1 MADFSHFRLKVTS
14 GPVWR
19 PAKANVIDFSFLRLK
34 RNGRFLLLSLTIIL
48 LLLAGCQ
55 DDEPEETTISGTPES
70 SSPLDVITQ
79 IVRQTRV
86 VTPTATPSVS
96 RDPIELD
103 IGYVGSFPIIDPQ
116 TAVSQNGLNLVEN
129 LFVGLT
135 NFNHAENIVEPELA
149 KSWAASEDG
158 KTWIFN
164 LRDDIFWQKIPESG
178 SNKPEKLRPVV
189 AGDVVTA
196 VHRVC
201 QSETNTPDAFILF
214 LIVGCEQVYNL
225 DEVNPADLEAIG
237 VKALDDTTLQFTL
250 TKPAGYFLTL
260 TTIPLLS
267 PVPGEIIEEQAEEW
281 TLPENLA
288 TSGPFLLTSGNL
300 SDTRT
305 VLKKNPEWP
314 LPKGG
319 NADIVNIYFFEDETS
334 ITKLWESKNLD
345 IGPLPTDM
353 VEDFLLASPTKARL
367 VTGQTVF
374 YLGYNFDSGIFRD
387 PKVRRAFSAAID
399 RDALA
404 EALYGGRAYKM
415 RHLTPPGVIGT
426 LPIDDVGIDYDPD
439 LARLLLVE
447 SGYASCQ
454 LMPPFRFM
462 VSSLDLSL
470 LQAELI
476 RDMWIKELDC
486 VEEQIII
493 EQVQFGTLLANTR
506 ADAGE
511 NRPDIWELGWSSFY
525 PDQHNW
531 VTELL
536 HCTDSENRTR
546 RECNNIDD
554 LMRQAGQSTNPEE
567 RIALY
572 RRIENLLFSD
582 EGETPMSPL
591 YVRGR
596 YLMEHNWVKYVP
608 AHFGGEQYDTYVLD
622 ATLKKLERSR

>member
-1 MADFSHFRLKVTS
+1 MTHDWFSL
-14 GPVWR
+14 
-19 PAKANVIDFSFLRLK
+19 LRLK
-34 RNGRFLLLSLTIIL
+34 QNGRFLFLFLVVFLLF
-48 LLLAGCQ
+48 LAGCQ
-55 DDEPEETTISGTPES
+55 DNEPEEVNLEGTPES

-86 VTPTATPSVS
+86 VTPTATPTDS

-103 IGYVGSFPIIDPQ
+103 IGYVGSFPEIDPQ
-116 TAVSQNGLNLVEN
+116 TAVSQNGTNLVEN
-129 LFVGLT
+129 LFTGLT
-135 NFNHAENIVEPELA
+135 NFNNKDNIVEPELA
-149 KSWAASEDG
+149 RSWSASEDG
-158 KTWIFN
+158 KTWTFT
-164 LRDDIFWQKIPESG
+164 LRDDIFWSKIPESG
-178 SNKPEKLRPVV
+178 SQEPEIFRPVV
-189 AGDVVTA
+189 AEDVVTA
-196 VHRVC
+196 VHRTC
-201 QSETNTPDAFILF
+201 QSETNAPDAFILF
-214 LIVGCEQVYNL
+214 LILGCEQVYSL
-225 DEVNPADLEAIG
+225 DEVNPADLDAIG

-260 TTIPLLS
+260 TTLSLLY
-267 PVPGEIIEEQAEEW
+267 PVPGEIIEEHGDEW
-281 TLPENLA
+281 TLPENLV

-305 VLKKNPEWP
+305 VLKKNPGWP

-319 NADIVNIYFFEDETS
+319 NADLVNIYFFEDETS

-345 IGPLPTDM
+345 ISPLPTEM
-353 VEDFLLASPTKARL
+353 VEEFLLNSPTKARL

-374 YLGYNFDSGIFRD
+374 YLGYNFDSGIFHEPR
-387 PKVRRAFSAAID
+387 VRRAFSAAID
-399 RDALA
+399 REALA

-415 RHLTPPGVIGT
+415 RHLTPPGVIGA
-426 LPIDDVGIDYDPD
+426 LPIDEVGIDYDPD

-454 LMPPFRFM
+454 LMPPFRYM

-476 RDMWIKELDC
+476 RDMWVKELDC
-486 VEEQIII
+486 SEEQIII
-493 EQVQFGTLLANTR
+493 DQVQFGTLLANTR
-506 ADAGE
+506 AEANIE

-536 HCTDSENRTR
+536 HCTESENRAKR
-546 RECNNIDD
+546 QCNSIDE
-554 LMRQAGQSTNPEE
+554 LMRQAGQSTNPDE
-567 RIALY
+567 RNALY

-582 EGETPMSPL
+582 EGETPMAPL

-596 YLMEHNWVKYVP
+596 YLMEHNWVDYIP
-608 AHFGGEQYDTYVLD
+608 AHFGGEQYDAYVLD